1 MSGGVIGF
9 HGLPN
14 WVYCRGDEG
23 QAPGV
28 IGFHG
33 LPNRVYCRGDEG
45 QVPLAFRLEFPDGVD
60 LSGQHLVSRNGG

>member
-1 MSGGVIGF
+1 MIGF

-14 WVYCRGDEG
+14 G
-23 QAPGV
+23 
-28 IGFHG
+28 
-33 LPNRVYCRGDEG
+33 VYCRGDEG